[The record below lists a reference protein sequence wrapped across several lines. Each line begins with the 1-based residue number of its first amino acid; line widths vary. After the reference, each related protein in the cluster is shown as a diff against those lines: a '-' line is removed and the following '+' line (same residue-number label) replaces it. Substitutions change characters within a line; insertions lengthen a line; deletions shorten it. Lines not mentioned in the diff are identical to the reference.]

1 MPPGKAATAAADMT
15 VAMAPVTAVAMA
27 EGAVVA
33 AGIEWLWSHRYR
45 NPCLFNVLNFFFS
58 LFLLNQCPFNRKK

>member
-1 MPPGKAATAAADMT
+1 MA

-33 AGIEWLWSHRYR
+33 AGIEWFWPPRYR
-45 NPCLFNVLNFFFS
+45 NPCFSNVLIFFS
-58 LFLLNQCPFNRKK
+58 YFLLIQRSFN